1 MVQQL
6 KYKVIRNETQYNS
19 YCDLLENMLSLKR
32 KTKTVQD
39 EIDLLTLLI
48 ENYDEANHPFQKLTP
63 AIILK
68 TLLAEHQMKA
78 VHLSSLLGV
87 SEGLVSDMLSGKK
100 SISKK
105 NIKIISEYFKINQ
118 SFLFE

>member
-6 KYKVIRNETQYNS
+6 KYKVIRNETQYKA

-68 TLLAEHQMKA
+68 TILAEHQMKA